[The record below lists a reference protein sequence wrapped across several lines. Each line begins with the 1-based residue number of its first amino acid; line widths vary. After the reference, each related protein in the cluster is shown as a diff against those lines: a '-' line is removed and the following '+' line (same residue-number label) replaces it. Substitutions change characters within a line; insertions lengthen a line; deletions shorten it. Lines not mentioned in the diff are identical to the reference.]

1 MAEQISPEEGP
12 VKSKKLSAKLLIV
25 IVVVVVLL
33 AGAGAAAWFFLG
45 GNVASETDPSKA
57 EVVRQEAIYVKL
69 RTLGGKPSF
78 IANLTEKSGRQ
89 RFLQIYAEAMTRE
102 QSVADALAK
111 HMPLVIHELST
122 LYSSQDFSEL
132 QTPEGKERL
141 RKVSG
146 QKVQEVLQR
155 EINRP
160 GVEEVFF
167 TNFVMQ

>member
-1 MAEQISPEEGP
+1 MAEELNPEEESG
-12 VKSKKLSAKLLIV
+12 KSKKKSPKLFI
-25 IVVVVVLL
+25 IIGFTVVLL
-33 AGAGAAAWFFLG
+33 VGVAGALWFLFGANLE
-45 GNVASETDPSKA
+45 SEGSEPVV
-57 EVVRQEAIYVKL
+57 EVRQEAIYVKL

-78 IANLTEKSGRQ
+78 IANLPEKSGRQ

-111 HMPLVIHELST
+111 HMPLVIHELSR

-132 QTPEGKERL
+132 QTAAGKERL
-141 RKVSG
+141 RQVSG
-146 QKVQEVLQR
+146 QKVQEVLER
-155 EINRP
+155 EIQRP